1 MLRLGKDER
10 YYIRA
15 LLRRNEVLTE
25 RPRLKVSTFHAMK
38 GGEDDNVV
46 VHLDST
52 KSCVTNPD
60 QDDEH
65 RVFYVGLTRVKNNLD
80 IIESQKKYRYDI

>member
-1 MLRLGKDER
+1 
-10 YYIRA
+10 
-15 LLRRNEVLTE
+15 
-25 RPRLKVSTFHAMK
+25 MK

-65 RVFYVGLTRVKNNLD
+65 RVFYVGLTRVKNNLH